1 MLAGAC
7 SLDDRCGHR
16 CRSAIGQVAIF
27 ASHLAELQRR
37 GDCLAAAIDYRQ
49 RMPSVVIVDDEA
61 LIRSGFELIL
71 SAAAD
76 IDVVATADGVH
87 AIDAIREHQP
97 DVVLLDVR
105 MPGKDGLAVLAE
117 LQQMEEPP
125 TVAML
130 TTFDVDEYVAA
141 ALRLGASGFLLKDTD
156 PELLPHMVRTLAA
169 GGLVLSDAISRKVVS
184 GYLDGRVDHDA
195 KSQMEALSGREG
207 QVLRLLAQGR
217 SNGEIAASLYSSVG
231 TVKDQ
236 VSSILAKLAVKTR
249 VEAAIVAQRA
259 GMLDDGDAS

>member
-1 MLAGAC
+1 
-7 SLDDRCGHR
+7 
-16 CRSAIGQVAIF
+16 
-27 ASHLAELQRR
+27 
-37 GDCLAAAIDYRQ
+37 
-49 RMPSVVIVDDEA
+49 MPSVVIVDDEA

-71 SAAAD
+71 SAADD
-76 IDVVATADGVH
+76 IDVVATADGLH
-87 AIDAIREHQP
+87 AIEVISEHRP

-117 LQQMEEPP
+117 LRQMETPP

-130 TTFDVDEYVAA
+130 TTFDVDEYLTA

-156 PELLPHMVRTLAA
+156 PVQLPHMIRTLAA
-169 GGLVLSDAISRKVVS
+169 GGLVLSDAVSRKVVL
-184 GYLDGRVDHDA
+184 GYLDDRVDHDA
-195 KSQMEALSGREG
+195 KSQVASLSEREG

-259 GMLDDGDAS
+259 GVLDDGDAS